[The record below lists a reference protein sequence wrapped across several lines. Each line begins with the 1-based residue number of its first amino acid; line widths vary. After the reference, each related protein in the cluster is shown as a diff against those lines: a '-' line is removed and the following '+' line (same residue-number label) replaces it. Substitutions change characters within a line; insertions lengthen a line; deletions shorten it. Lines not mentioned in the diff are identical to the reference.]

1 MCMQNK
7 CERHAAFLP
16 EDWRDMVMLEHEY
29 ADMPVQDRHRQA
41 ELENKHIV
49 EVYASNK
56 EDRARRQ
63 EYETRVEY
71 RKRQI
76 LARIKKD
83 GGIDGMKLISRA
95 E

>member
-1 MCMQNK
+1 MQNK

-16 EDWRDMVMLEHEY
+16 EDWRDVVMLENEY
-29 ADMPVQDRHRQA
+29 AEMPAQDRHRQA

-56 EDRARRQ
+56 EDRARRH
-63 EYETRVEY
+63 EYEMGLEY

-76 LARIKKD
+76 LAQIKRD
-83 GGIDGMKLISRA
+83 GGIDGMKLIATA